1 MAVLER
7 TGVKVVAEGADEATA
22 ALRRFSAAEEQVGK
36 AGASAGVGFAKLN
49 TVLEGVTSPAGK
61 ALQVFND
68 LGDVF
73 KLTAAGLAGGALFGG
88 LQDIA
93 DAYKQIDAA
102 VRELMSGVDLSMGTT
117 GAEALRRH
125 KEAAKET
132 ADAERELTKAIQER
146 YAAQEQG
153 AVDVT
158 QRMLSAIGPG
168 ATDEAIR
175 DALSLGTR
183 LTEARQGLTQALQ
196 DAARK
201 GGLGVT
207 DADLARVRDYQERV
221 EAAERAVRGMT
232 QVGAPVRA
240 GSTSGGAAPTPEP
253 IDRRGM
259 EASVLGGLSQ
269 NITNVEAEGAAER
282 AAYIADAERQLADA
296 RSAENA
302 YYEMTAAHVRELRGE
317 AEPLRDAFAELGDSF
332 DGFWGRLISSSLDG
346 AGMVAQAI
354 NTMTTALGS
363 MVTNIII
370 SGEAGAKGI
379 AKAAGNALA
388 GLSAQAFGYG
398 IMLEL
403 LALAAAIPGVG
414 PILGF
419 GAAGLATAG
428 AAMLAGGA
436 TLAVMARGLGADKIG
451 GGGAGGRGRSGGAS
465 LAGSSPD
472 SLARPGPAAPVS
484 AHYTIVLDGAPI
496 YDGMIEEDTRRARSG
511 GSRQRLGAMA

>member
-36 AGASAGVGFAKLN
+36 SGAAAGVGFGRLN

-221 EAAERAVRGMT
+221 EAAERAVRGIT

-240 GSTSGGAAPTPEP
+240 AAPAGRPTPAPEL
-253 IDRRGM
+253 DRRGM
-259 EASVLGGLSQ
+259 EASVLGGLST
-269 NITNVEAEGAAER
+269 NIAGLDAGIADER
-282 AAYIADAERQLADA
+282 AAAWVETTEAISAAVDELAYGFGVVSDQFAELYA
-296 RSAENA
+296 
-302 YYEMTAAHVRELRGE
+302 E
-317 AEPLRDAFAELGDSF
+317 AEPLRDAWQEMGQSF
-332 DGFWGRLISSSLDG
+332 DGFWDRMVESSIDA
-346 AGMVAQAI
+346 AGVVAQAV

-363 MVTNIII
+363 MVTNLIIA
-370 SGEAGAKGI
+370 GDAGAKGVM
-379 AKAAGNALA
+379 KTAGNALA
-388 GLSAQAFGYG
+388 GLSAQVYGYG

-403 LALAAAIPGVG
+403 MAGAALIAG
-414 PILGF
+414 PILGW
-419 GAAGLATAG
+419 GAPGLATAG
-428 AAMLAGGA
+428 VAMFGGA
-436 TLAVMARGLGADKIG
+436 TVLAGLARGLGADKIG
-451 GGGAGGRGRSGGAS
+451 GGGSRSGARSGGGS

-496 YDGMIEEDTRRARSG
+496 YDGMIEEDTRRARAG

>member
-22 ALRRFSAAEEQVGK
+22 ALRRFSAAEEQVGR
-36 AGASAGVGFAKLN
+36 AGASAGVGFSKLN
-49 TVLEGVTSPAGK
+49 TIIEGVTSPAGK

-73 KLTAAGLAGGALFGG
+73 RLTAAGLAGGALFGG

-132 ADAERELTKAIQER
+132 ADAERDLAKAIQER

-158 QRMLSAIGPG
+158 QRMLAAIGPG

-259 EASVLGGLSQ
+259 EASVLGAIGQ
-269 NITNVEAEGAAER
+269 NIAGLDAAAADER
-282 AAYIADAERQLADA
+282 AAAWLQTTDAISAALDELSYGFEVVADGFAELY
-296 RSAENA
+296 AEA
-302 YYEMTAAHVRELRGE
+302 Q
-317 AEPLRDAFAELGDSF
+317 PLRDAWQEMGQSF
-332 DGFWGRLISSSLDG
+332 DGFWDRMVESSIDA
-346 AGMVAQAI
+346 AGVVASAV

-363 MVTNIII
+363 MVTNLIIA
-370 SGEAGAKGI
+370 GEAGAKGVM
-379 AKAAGNALA
+379 KTAGNALA
-388 GLSAQAFGYG
+388 ALSAQVFGYG
-398 IMLEL
+398 IALEL
-403 LALAAAIPGVG
+403 MAGAALVAG
-414 PILGF
+414 PILGWS
-419 GAAGLATAG
+419 APGLATAG
-428 AAMLAGGA
+428 AAMLGGA
-436 TLAVMARGLGADKIG
+436 GALAVMARGLGADKLG
-451 GGGAGGRGRSGGAS
+451 ATGGAGGRGRGGGPA